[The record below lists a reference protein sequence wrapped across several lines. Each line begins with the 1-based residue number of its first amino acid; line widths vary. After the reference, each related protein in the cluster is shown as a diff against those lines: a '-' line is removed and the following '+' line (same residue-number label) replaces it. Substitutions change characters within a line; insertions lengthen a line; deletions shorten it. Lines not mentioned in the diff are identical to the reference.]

1 MEQIKPKVFSMGKEG
16 WVAIEQPAGSIF
28 YDRQMIKDG
37 TGMIINMTYY
47 PKGYWKPYHRHNLSH
62 GIYVIAGKLKTDH
75 GIYGPGTLVWHP
87 EGYKGGHGA
96 TEEESCTFLFIGNK
110 PFDIEFIEKKE

>member
-1 MEQIKPKVFSMGKEG
+1 MHGEEG
-16 WVAIEQPAGSIF
+16 WAAIEQPAGLIF

-37 TGMIINMTYY
+37 TGI
-47 PKGYWKPYHRHNLSH
+47 
-62 GIYVIAGKLKTDH
+62 KLKTDH

-110 PFDIEFIEKKE
+110 SFDISL